1 MGALFFLITG
11 IDSTLSKIINKST
24 IRSIMSIKNY
34 GTDWSDIVRTT
45 TPILKDSRNFYQQ
58 QLSKKQIDEYKQKL
72 IIYGIHQKFI
82 NDLSA
87 NSKQPFIYPVPYLSN
102 NTANQKYLIATGEIY
117 NYKSL
122 LQSQNIL
129 QNDLTST
136 SDVELFLPLY
146 VKNNSINFLNDID
159 GEFTFIL
166 TENLNSL
173 KVDLWNIIAGRDIFG
188 IRQLYILSNKY
199 NDIIITS
206 HLKSVD
212 EKILNTMTSITE
224 INPGHYW
231 SFKEQKQIEFFNKEE
246 FINNRVELYLDASPE
261 HLDALYLEIKK
272 VLYDSIIS
280 RFKHSLKKI
289 CILFSNSII
298 SKVILYTILD
308 FIKIN
313 NDYVFSDISILSHVS
328 KTEKIKFEKFFKT
341 LDEKYNYTFDKTIV
355 ESDKNFEDDFETI
368 LQNSQYQVF
377 ISGFGLKEM
386 FFNDIDY
393 VFNLHET
400 KLKNYDQIAGFSNS
414 EIRFVFL
421 NLKVV
426 ELMYSISKKLKKPLP
441 YKYNDEIYIEDYFI
455 IRKSFANLIDD

>member
-1 MGALFFLITG
+1 MGAIFFLMTS
-11 IDSTLSKIINKST
+11 IDSGLSKIINKST
-24 IRSIMSIKNY
+24 IRAIMSIKNY
-34 GTDWSDIVRTT
+34 GTDWSDVVRTT

-58 QLSKKQIDEYKQKL
+58 LSKKQIDEYKQKI
-72 IIYGIHQKFI
+72 IIYGVHQKFI

-87 NSKQPFIYPVPYLSN
+87 NSKQPFIYPIPYLSS
-102 NTANQKYLIATGEIY
+102 NTINQKYLIATGEIY
-117 NYKSL
+117 NYKYLIESK
-122 LQSQNIL
+122 NIL

-136 SDVELFLPLY
+136 SDVEIFLPLY

-173 KVDLWNIIAGRDIFG
+173 KVELWNIFAGRDIFG

-199 NDIIITS
+199 NDIVITS

-212 EKILNTMTSITE
+212 EKILNIMSDITE
-224 INPGHYW
+224 IKPGHYW
-231 SFKEQKQIEFFNKEE
+231 SFKEQKQIEFFDKQE

-261 HLDALYLEIKK
+261 NLDAVYLEIKK

-313 NDYVFSDISILSHVS
+313 NNYKFTDISILSHVS

-341 LDEKYNYTFDKTIV
+341 LDEKYNYVFDKTIV
-355 ESDKNFEDDFETI
+355 ESDKNFEDDFENI
-368 LQNSQYQVF
+368 LQNSSHQIF

-386 FFNDIDY
+386 FFNDIEY
-393 VFNLHET
+393 LFNLHET